1 MRLFV
6 SKLRPTDKTIET
18 LGFISDIRSVL
29 SMFCTEL
36 PLLRKR
42 WASSFAPIMII
53 WALSNSK
60 TDKLS

>member
-42 WASSFAPIMII
+42 CGKFFCPNNDHLGSIQ
-53 WALSNSK
+53 
-60 TDKLS
+60 